1 MLTKAE
7 WEQLVSAVQDGS
19 SAMFFE
25 AQMDGNKPPF
35 SIEATDG
42 DGNII
47 ATVLFEGDGKRGIA
61 SIELKFNQ
69 KDFLP
74 VPIFLTLRTMKGT
87 IKRAVA

>member
-1 MLTKAE
+1 MLTKDE
-7 WEQLVSAVQDGS
+7 WKQLLSAVQDGS
-19 SAMFFE
+19 NDMFFE

-69 KDFLP
+69 KVFLP
-74 VPIFLTLRTMKGT
+74 LPIVLTLRTMNGT
-87 IKRAVA
+87 ISRDVA